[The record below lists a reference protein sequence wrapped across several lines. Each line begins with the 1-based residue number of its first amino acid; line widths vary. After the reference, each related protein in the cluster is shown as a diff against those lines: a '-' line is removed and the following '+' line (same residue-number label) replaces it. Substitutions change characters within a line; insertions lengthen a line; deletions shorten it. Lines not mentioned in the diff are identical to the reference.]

1 MKMNSFSLFLCWA
14 RLLGVAV
21 LLAAGISLKA
31 DDRLIGV
38 WTLDEGWQITEL
50 TFRSEG
56 RYQIDT
62 RNADPTMDLS
72 SSERGRYQTSGG
84 ELLLTPYE
92 FFGEPQSRIYD
103 FHRADNALSLTRTD
117 FELPEVVYQLKA
129 GSREEVLQG
138 EQAEEDLVGT
148 WVRDITFWG
157 REEYTFRPGGY
168 YFVKS
173 TPLGGQFPPELVRGR
188 YNQVGNRVKLTPYS
202 GIEVE
207 REVDFFGNT
216 LTLVRHEEFSGD
228 AETFEEVTGS
238 EELVRTKA
246 AEADA
251 FLARENWQVG
261 VWEIR
266 GLFQTVDLTIRPDGF
281 YIVNEATEGLAG
293 IVRGRYSLEA
303 RRIHLAPFLGQGIY
317 ARSNGEFGKVDR
329 TREIDFWDGE
339 LQLIDLSSLSQSVTL
354 ARKRAG
360 SEGEILEKARQAGL
374 ERQRSGWHIGV
385 WEVNDPSGWMEFT
398 FRPDNRYI
406 AKSGTA
412 GVPSQV
418 ERGQYKLANGKMT
431 LAPYTGLGPARGFE
445 IDLYDGD
452 LYLVGDLQRMV
463 VARKIANSEAQVI
476 EKTLDPISMKGERGG
491 ILGRWTADMPG
502 NSVELVFRDDGQFR
516 LTRCSNNSQTK
527 DYGLYTVDMAS
538 RTVVYDSRF
547 FMVQT
552 LGLDFYGDTMTLYG
566 SAQGPSTYK
575 VNLGTVDAAIEASFA
590 ADAAEALVDGPW
602 LARIPIG
609 PRDPNAVQVPVGNIP
624 ADPFPSRIFETPTVF
639 NSYQLY
645 RRLIPG
651 FVYFNVNGTIRSAAV
666 VHTREWHFFPTGRVL
681 VRFRNYS
688 AGPIWPTTIE
698 DVSDGWG
705 AYQITPKPAESDILH
720 AFADNGLIIETDLGE
735 VAEMTLEDGRRH
747 LFWGKDYQLQ
757 YEWAA
762 EQKTI
767 PCDLPTNS
775 DAGLMNVAVS
785 LSTLIPADPIGE
797 ARPTVQISGPLGGV
811 FTISGTSQIAGSIV
825 IEGAASLVVP
835 INWQPLQT
843 NSVSGGQFTF
853 TIPQDSSP
861 SGYFRVRWQ

>member
-1 MKMNSFSLFLCWA
+1 MNMNPFSLFLSRM
-14 RLLGVAV
+14 RLLGLAV
-21 LLAAGISLKA
+21 LLGAGISLKA
-31 DDRLIGV
+31 DDRLVGV
-38 WTLDEGWQITEL
+38 WVLDEGWQITEL
-50 TFRSEG
+50 TFRSDG
-56 RYQIDT
+56 RYQLDT
-62 RNADPTMDLS
+62 RSTDPTMDLS
-72 SSERGRYQTSGG
+72 SSERGRYQTNG
-84 ELLLTPYE
+84 EELFLAPYE
-92 FFGEPQSRIYD
+92 FFGEPESETYD
-103 FHRADNALSLTRTD
+103 FRRESNALSLTRTD

-129 GSREEVLQG
+129 GSREQVLQR
-138 EQAEEDLVGT
+138 EQVEEDLVGT

-168 YFVKS
+168 YIMKG
-173 TPLGGQFPPELVRGR
+173 TPLGGQFPPEFERGR
-188 YNQVGNRVKLTPYS
+188 YTHVGNRVKLTPYS
-202 GIEVE
+202 GTDVE
-207 REVDFFGNT
+207 REVDFYGTT
-216 LTLVRHEEFSGD
+216 LTLVRDGEFWGG
-228 AETFEEVTGS
+228 AETFEEVAGS
-238 EELVRTKA
+238 EELVRAKA

-266 GLFQTVDLTIRPDGF
+266 NSFQTVDLTIRPDGF
-281 YIVNEATEGLAG
+281 YLVNETTEGLAG
-293 IVRGRYSLEA
+293 IVRGRYALEA
-303 RRIHLAPFLGQGIY
+303 GRIHLAPFLGQGIY
-317 ARSNGEFGKVDR
+317 ARSNGDFGKVDR

-339 LQLIDLSSLSQSVTL
+339 LQLIDLSALSQSVTL

-360 SEGEILEKARQAGL
+360 SENEVLGKAQQSAQ

-418 ERGQYKLANGKMT
+418 ERGQYKLANGKIT
-431 LAPYTGLGPARGFE
+431 LAPYTGLGNARGFE

-463 VARKIANSEAQVI
+463 VARKVPNSEAQVI

-502 NSVELVFRDDGQFR
+502 ISVELVFRNDGQFR

-547 FMVQT
+547 SAVQT

-566 SAQGPSTYK
+566 GAQGPSTYK
-575 VNLGTVDAAIEASFA
+575 VNLGTVDAAIAASFA
-590 ADAAEALVDGPW
+590 ADAAEALVDAQW

-624 ADPFPSRIFETPTVF
+624 ADPFPGRVFEAPTVF
-639 NSYQLY
+639 NGYQLY
-645 RRLIPG
+645 RRLILG
-651 FVYFNVNGTIRSAAV
+651 FVYFNVNGAIRSTPV
-666 VHTREWHFFPTGRVL
+666 THTREWHFFPTGRVL

-688 AGPIWPTTIE
+688 AGVWPNTIE
-698 DVSDGWG
+698 NVSDGWG
-705 AYQITPKPAESDILH
+705 AYHITPKPAQSDILH
-720 AFADNGLIIETDLGE
+720 AFADNGLIIDSDLGE

-757 YEWAA
+757 YEWAS

-767 PCDLPTNS
+767 PCDLPANS
-775 DAGLMNVAVS
+775 DAGLINVAVS

-797 ARPTVQISGPLGGV
+797 VRPTAQISGPLGGV
-811 FTISGTSQIAGSIV
+811 FTISGASQTAGSIV
-825 IEGAASLVVP
+825 IEAASSLNVP
-835 INWQPLQT
+835 IDWQPLQT
-843 NSVSGGQFTF
+843 NSVSGGHFTF
-853 TIPQDSSP
+853 TVPQDSSP
-861 SGYFRVRWQ
+861 SGYFRVREQ